1 MSFQVVVKKLLQTMK
16 QELQSKDNVRIVTED
31 IIQPIVKKVVEQ
43 MYPYFLGAMIVFSF
57 IILSIFI
64 ILFLNVKICYY
75 K

>member
-16 QELQSKDNVRIVTED
+16 QELQSKENVQIVTED

-43 MYPYFLGAMIVFSF
+43 MYPYFIGATVVFSF